1 MGVHSAGEVC
11 YLRLPC
17 LDDVASVVLKAVQ
30 H

>member
-17 LDDVASVVLKAVQ
+17 FCCRCRSLDCFDTV
-30 H
+30 